1 MSTRTQRRPR
11 APGRPRGD
19 TADAVPLE
27 KILDAALEVFADV
40 GYEGTSILELT
51 RQLGVSHNL
60 LHARLGSKREI
71 WEAAVAHGLEQLER
85 ETRETAHVPEASSD
99 PAGKL
104 RALSISFLLALAAHP
119 AILKLMNYEGAR
131 QSDRLDMI
139 AERFLAAGF
148 EDFQRVLAE
157 GVEAGVFREV
167 SPATLFLLLA
177 HGGGALFC
185 LRPLARH
192 LGERMRRSPAVLLA
206 QAEEVAD
213 LLLGAVSK

>member
-1 MSTRTQRRPR
+1 VSR
-11 APGRPRGD
+11 
-19 TADAVPLE
+19 E
-27 KILDAALEVFADV
+27 KILDAALEVFAEV

-85 ETRETAHVPEASSD
+85 ETREATRVREGSAD

-104 RALSISFLLALAAHP
+104 RALFVSFLLALAAHP
-119 AILKLMNYEGAR
+119 TILKLMNYEGAR
-131 QSDRLDMI
+131 QSDRLDTI

-148 EDFQRVLAE
+148 EDFRRVLAE

-167 SPATLFLLLA
+167 SPSALFLLLT

-192 LGERMRRSPAVLLA
+192 LGERIRRSPAVLSA

-213 LLLGAVSK
+213 LLLRAVLT